1 MNALPHD
8 HPPVAYGRVGLL
20 LVNLGTPASAS
31 VADVRAYL
39 QEFLSDRRV
48 VELPQILW
56 QVILRGFVLRTRP
69 RTSAAN
75 YARIWTPEGS
85 PLATITQ
92 RQATAMQAAFPGIIV
107 DWAMRYG
114 SPSIP
119 ERIAALKAAGCDR
132 IMVAPLYPQY
142 SNATTG
148 TVNAQ
153 VFEALSAMRWQPALR
168 TLPPYHD
175 DPLYLDALAASVR
188 DGVAGLGFTPQLILA
203 SFHGM
208 PRRTL
213 ELGDP
218 YHCQCQKTAR
228 LLSERLEIPLRIS
241 FQSRLGRAEWLK
253 PYTDATLAALPGE
266 GITRIAVISPGFSAD
281 NLETLDEIDREGR
294 ETFSEAGGTDFAYLP
309 CLNTS
314 VGGVEMLRALLLR
327 ELAGWVAPD

>member
-1 MNALPHD
+1 MTVFPAD

-20 LVNLGTPASAS
+20 LVNLGTPASTD
-31 VADVRAYL
+31 VGDVRAYL
-39 QEFLSDRRV
+39 KEFLSDRRV
-48 VELPQILW
+48 VELPQFLW
-56 QVILRGFVLRTRP
+56 QIVLRAFVLRTRP
-69 RTSAAN
+69 QATAAN

-92 RQATAMQAAFPGIIV
+92 RQAAAMQAAFPGVTV

-114 SPSIP
+114 SPSISG
-119 ERIAALKAAGCDR
+119 RLAALKAAGCDR
-132 IMVAPLYPQY
+132 ILIAPLYPQY

-153 VFEALSAMRWQPALR
+153 VFETLSAMRWQPALR
-168 TLPPYHD
+168 TMPPYHD
-175 DPLYLDALAASVR
+175 EFVYIQALAAAVR
-188 DGVAGLGFTPQLILA
+188 QGVAALPFAPQLILA

-213 ELGDP
+213 EQGDP

-228 LLSERLEIPLRIS
+228 LLAEQLDLPLRIS

-253 PYTDATLAALPGE
+253 PYTDATLTRLPGE
-266 GITRIAVISPGFSAD
+266 GITRIAVVSPGFSAD

-294 ETFSEAGGTDFAYLP
+294 EIFTEAGGTDFAYLP
-309 CLNTS
+309 CLNADD
-314 VGGVEMLRALLLR
+314 GGVAMLRALLAR
-327 ELAGWVAPD
+327 ELAGWVSPA